1 MSTIDDFLS
10 RLTFVKK
17 TGDGKW
23 IARCPAHND
32 ATPSLSIRQLHDLR
46 VLIHC
51 HAGCA
56 WDAILKAV
64 GLPLDAFSANGNF
77 KPLWRDK
84 DRLDHSDLVLMIAE
98 SERQA
103 GRKLSKQDLEA
114 ERRAFLKSKG
124 AL

>member
-17 TGDGKW
+17 TGEGKW

-32 ATPSLSIRQLHDLR
+32 ATPSLSIDQLPDLR
-46 VLIHC
+46 VLIYC
-51 HAGCA
+51 HAGCS
-56 WDAILKAV
+56 WYSILKAV
-64 GLPLDAFSANGNF
+64 GVHLDAFNPNGNF

-84 DRLDHSDLVLMIAE
+84 DRLDHPEIVLMIADA
-98 SERQA
+98 ERQA
-103 GRKLSKQDLEA
+103 GRKLSKQDKEA
-114 ERRAFLKSKG
+114 EVRAYLKNKG